1 MDIFGSFALLLA
13 FLAAVYA
20 FVGGLIGI
28 YARKQL
34 LSKSAR
40 HAGMAVFGLVTLAVA
55 SLEYFFFTDNFSL
68 AYVAQHSNR
77 ALPGFYKF
85 AALWAGQEGSLLWWS
100 FLLSMFAFLALFL
113 NRKRHPELMPWVGVI
128 LAGVQIFFLTL
139 NNFVANPFNVIAGA
153 DSSGVLRMAEL
164 SHGSGLN
171 PLLQYPEMV
180 IHPPMLYLGYTGFT
194 VPFAFALAA
203 LLSRY
208 PGEKWIHITRR
219 WTMVAWCLLGVGILL
234 GAHWAYAVLGWGGYW
249 EWDPVENAA
258 LLPWITGTAFLHS
271 VMMQEKR
278 GMMRVWNVWLVF
290 STFMLCILGTFL
302 TRAGIVNSV
311 HAFAESQ
318 IGGWFVGFLAIV
330 LAVCL
335 VAWYKNRDYLRSDN
349 QLDSLVSR
357 ESSFLFNNLILLAAC
372 FAVLWGTLFPVFS
385 EWFTG
390 SKISV
395 GPPFFDKV
403 NIPIALFLLFLTGV
417 GPLLAWRKTS
427 FDALKRNFAWPLGIA
442 LVVGAV
448 ADVLGF
454 RNFYALMCLILSVF
468 VTLTIA
474 SEFFRG
480 ARVIS
485 SRDHVN
491 IISALGELTMRNTRR
506 YGGYIVHF
514 GMVLIFIGIAGRAFS
529 QDVSKQVS
537 VGQSLNIGPY
547 TLVCQ
552 NFDSPSNANYS
563 SQRATIEVFRDGKSE
578 MMLYPERRLFTASQ
592 VTETIVAIESSPLRD
607 LYVVYSGIDP
617 STNKPVI
624 HAFINPLVKFI
635 WFGGIVVILGT
646 GLAMFPERRTALV
659 LRAATESSWG
669 DTVPANTAPALS
681 GSARRSGKSFM
692 QRTESGDKKT

>member
-1 MDIFGSFALLLA
+1 VDVFGSFALLLA

-20 FVGGLIGI
+20 FAGGLIGI
-28 YARKQL
+28 YTRKQL
-34 LSKSAR
+34 LTKSAR
-40 HAGMAVFGLVTLAVA
+40 HAGMAVFGLVTLAVG
-55 SLEYFFFTDNFSL
+55 SLEYFFFTDNFSM

-153 DSSGVLRMAEL
+153 DSSGALHLATL
-164 SHGSGLN
+164 SQGSGLN

-203 LLSRY
+203 LLGRY

-290 STFMLCILGTFL
+290 CTFMLCILGTFL

-330 LAVCL
+330 FAACL
-335 VAWYKNRDYLRSDN
+335 FAWYKNRDYLRSDN

-385 EWFTG
+385 EWVTG

-442 LVVGAV
+442 VVVAAV
-448 ADVLGF
+448 AFALGF
-454 RNFYALMCLILSVF
+454 RNFYAWVCLLLSVF

-474 SEFFRG
+474 SEFYRG

-491 IISALGELTMRNTRR
+491 IISAIGELTMRNTRR

-529 QDVSKQVS
+529 TDIQKQVN
-537 VGQSLNIGPY
+537 VGQSLKIGPY

-563 SQRATIEVFRDGKSE
+563 SQRATIEVFRNGKSE

-617 STNKPVI
+617 DTNKPVI

-646 GLAMFPERRTALV
+646 GLAMFPERRAALV
-659 LRAATESSWG
+659 LRAATEPSWG
-669 DTVPANTAPALS
+669 DAVATGSAAPAL
-681 GSARRSGKSFM
+681 GTPSARSSNSYMRRTDSSG
-692 QRTESGDKKT
+692 EN